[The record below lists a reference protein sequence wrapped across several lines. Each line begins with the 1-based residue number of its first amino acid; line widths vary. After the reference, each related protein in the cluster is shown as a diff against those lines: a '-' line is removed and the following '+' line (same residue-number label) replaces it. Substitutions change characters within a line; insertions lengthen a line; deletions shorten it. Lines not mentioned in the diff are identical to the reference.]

1 MSLIRPH
8 RRTNPSDNAVNHP
21 KHEIHLLRSRWIWC
35 PGQNLIEAISGPVLA
50 NSALITDKLRSP
62 WINGRLSLPPSARP
76 VTQPSAELRL
86 LNSTFDQ
93 NYPGLLEQKCMID
106 TKLWSACKAIRAS
119 HTLPLLI
126 LLPPSTQL
134 FLLVFLLTAIHWR
147 GAINF
152 YLACVALLTVY
163 WPVQLKTPPL
173 AYIAS
178 YYLHIFLTWP
188 KVFLWT
194 LPRVS
199 VSSTSNRV
207 DADTVKSRWVARGCL
222 LLRCPGGSTSS
233 AAPSVL
239 MLDLQTVMF
248 ALCMS
253 YKGAPVEHTWYCI
266 GCSVGRPIV
275 VHTMVVSSGSALRI
289 VCQQSNLLSQIIWSF
304 FVEGLLIH

>member
-1 MSLIRPH
+1 M
-8 RRTNPSDNAVNHP
+8 
-21 KHEIHLLRSRWIWC
+21 
-35 PGQNLIEAISGPVLA
+35 
-50 NSALITDKLRSP
+50 
-62 WINGRLSLPPSARP
+62 
-76 VTQPSAELRL
+76 
-86 LNSTFDQ
+86 
-93 NYPGLLEQKCMID
+93 
-106 TKLWSACKAIRAS
+106 
-119 HTLPLLI
+119 
-126 LLPPSTQL
+126 
-134 FLLVFLLTAIHWR
+134 
-147 GAINF
+147 
-152 YLACVALLTVY
+152 Y

-275 VHTMVVSSGSALRI
+275 VHTMVVSSGSTLRI
-289 VCQQSNLLSQIIWSF
+289 VRQQSNLLSQIIWSF
-304 FVEGLLIH
+304 FVEGLLKVIHLYTRGCSCEDRWAHKPAIAPCNKTQHHELLELLFYCYPLLYFDTLWSASDCVFVDVFHYHYRYTRSNFHDVGWNQINFHGYRYRLN